1 MKITIMMS
9 NFAMKTNLD
18 YELQN
23 SYIII
28 SSKYN
33 YFFNYI
39 ANSFNIAI
47 LLKKKIL
54 EKLKY
59 KNLISKYAS
68 QKARKI
74 ECSYP
79 TLQLGMLGRVF
90 YFLVSPPPYPHFR

>member
-1 MKITIMMS
+1 MF

-23 SYIII
+23 IYIII

-47 LLKKKIL
+47 LLKKNI
-54 EKLKY
+54 
-59 KNLISKYAS
+59 
-68 QKARKI
+68 RK
-74 ECSYP
+74 
-79 TLQLGMLGRVF
+79 T
-90 YFLVSPPPYPHFR
+90 

>member
-9 NFAMKTNLD
+9 NFAMKTNID

-47 LLKKKIL
+47 LLKKNI
-54 EKLKY
+54 
-59 KNLISKYAS
+59 
-68 QKARKI
+68 RK
-74 ECSYP
+74 
-79 TLQLGMLGRVF
+79 T
-90 YFLVSPPPYPHFR
+90 